1 MELVPTLISTSW
13 TSGVNAY
20 LTVALLSLLGR
31 AGVGEVPDS
40 LQSDGVLFGALAM
53 FAIEFVVDK
62 VPYLDNAWDAVQTV
76 VRPAIGSALGVAFA
90 GDAGVGGLEEAL
102 AGGGSGAMALAS
114 HAVKAGLRLGVNS
127 SPEPFSNI
135 AVSLAED
142 FVAAGVIALAV
153 NHPVP
158 AAAIA
163 LALLAAGIALVM
175 LLAGRIRRALRA
187 LGKRRGRPPP
197 LP

>member
-1 MELVPTLISTSW
+1 
-13 TSGVNAY
+13 
-20 LTVALLSLLGR
+20 
-31 AGVGEVPDS
+31 
-40 LQSDGVLFGALAM
+40 VLFGALAM

-175 LLAGRIRRALRA
+175 LLAGRIRRALPA
-187 LGKRRGRPPP
+187 LGHRRGRPPP
-197 LP
+197 PP